1 MNTAKSNSK
10 KRPSMKD
17 VAEAAAVS
25 QTTVSLVINNV
36 EGAGIADETAQRV
49 WAAVKNLGYRP
60 NAIARGL
67 RRAQTDTIAFI
78 SDLVAT
84 TPYAGNMIQGAQEA
98 AWAAGKLLLLV
109 NTGGDDGIEKRAID
123 MMLDRQVDGF
133 VYASMYHRPVTPPL
147 GDVHVPVVVLDAFDS
162 EGRFSS
168 VVPDDEQ
175 GGFDATQ
182 LLLDHG
188 HRRIAFINSSNPIPA
203 ATLRLAGYANALEA
217 REIEPASDIILD
229 VDISPTGGYE
239 ATRRLLTLPDPPTAI
254 FCFNDRVAMGAY
266 RAIGDARLRIPED
279 ISVVGF
285 DDQVLIAA
293 WLDPPL
299 TTIALPHHAMGCW
312 AVNHLLSLL
321 ADGSGEPIRAL
332 ESCPVVLRN
341 SVAHPPTSSS
351 AG

>member
-1 MNTAKSNSK
+1 MNTARGNSK

-17 VAEAAAVS
+17 VAQAAGVS
-25 QTTVSLVINNV
+25 QTTVSFVINNV
-36 EGAGIADETAQRV
+36 EGTGIPDETAQRV
-49 WAAVKNLGYRP
+49 WVAVKNLGYRP

-109 NTGGDDGIEKRAID
+109 NTGGDDDIEERAID

-133 VYASMYHRPVTPPL
+133 VYASMYHRPVSPPL
-147 GDVHVPVVVLDAFDS
+147 GDIHVPVVVLDAFDS
-162 EGRFSS
+162 DGRFSS

-188 HRRIAFINSSNPIPA
+188 HRRIAFINCSDPIPA
-203 ATLRLAGYANALEA
+203 AALRLTGYVNALEE
-217 REIEPASDIILD
+217 RGIEPVLEIIRN
-229 VDISPTGGYE
+229 VEISPAGGYE
-239 ATRRLLTLPDPPTAI
+239 ATSRLLALPIPPTAI

-266 RAIGDARLRIPED
+266 RAIGDAGLRIPED

-299 TTIALPHHAMGCW
+299 TTMALPHHAMGSW

-321 ADGSGEPIRAL
+321 ADGSDEPIKAL
-332 ESCPVVLRN
+332 ESCPIVLRN
-341 SVAHPPTSSS
+341 SVAPPPTSSS
-351 AG
+351 PG